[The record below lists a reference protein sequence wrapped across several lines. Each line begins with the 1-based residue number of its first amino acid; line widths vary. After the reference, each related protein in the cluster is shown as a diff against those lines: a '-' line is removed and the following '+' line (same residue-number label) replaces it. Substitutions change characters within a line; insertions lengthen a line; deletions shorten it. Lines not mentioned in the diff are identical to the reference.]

1 VGRQVGFAAAFPV
14 RKKREATMSKLF
26 PNPVN
31 TEPITVSRHYGLIV
45 LAIDL
50 TLATV
55 ATVVALG
62 ALL

>member
-1 VGRQVGFAAAFPV
+1 
-14 RKKREATMSKLF
+14 MSKLF

-31 TEPITVSRHYGLIV
+31 TDAITVNRRHGLIV

>member
-1 VGRQVGFAAAFPV
+1 
-14 RKKREATMSKLF
+14 MSKLF